1 MPLQEGDQGGGE
13 GCQLLLVALGH
24 LSHSC
29 PITCPVVH
37 SLWWIVT
44 WARNIISSS
53 RDSLNWS
60 GVSSKTASVDL
71 VERIVVDKLNFV
83 SSLYSLEVSELLL
96 KFLFIR
102 LSIPLDQVLSRG
114 SIRIKKSWKCFGK
127 CLPAV
132 GGGCWAT
139 GCSVGLT
146 SCQPYCHCPNNLCSP
161 TFLCI

>member
-1 MPLQEGDQGGGE
+1 M
-13 GCQLLLVALGH
+13 
-24 LSHSC
+24 
-29 PITCPVVH
+29 
-37 SLWWIVT
+37 
-44 WARNIISSS
+44 ISSS

-114 SIRIKKSWKCFGK
+114 SIRIQELEVVMTNVYLQLGEV
-127 CLPAV
+127 V
-132 GGGCWAT
+132 GQLVAL
-139 GCSVGLT
+139 SA
-146 SCQPYCHCPNNLCSP
+146 
-161 TFLCI
+161 